1 MSIAETPSAAGS
13 PAAPS
18 GRRVSLRALGGA
30 AAAALASAAGL
41 LILREPQ
48 AALGGAAVAAAAL
61 GAYALASVAPRRQAR
76 PEAPALAPGA
86 APPFADAL
94 QRLADPVLV
103 VAGGEPDDL
112 AGRRVVF
119 ANAAARELLR
129 IGEEGALLVNAV
141 RRPEV
146 LEAVD
151 EALYG
156 GVARS
161 AAFDAAG
168 AQDRAWRL
176 WATPLP
182 SAQDAPHA
190 LLHLRDETDA
200 RAAERMR
207 VDFLANAS
215 HELRTPLASLAGFI
229 ETLRGHAKDDP
240 AARERFLGIMAE
252 QAERMSRLTDDLLQL
267 SRVEL
272 SEHIVPTGRCDLA
285 LAVADVA
292 DALQPLS
299 DARGV
304 RIAVDTPARG
314 DAVVTGERDL
324 LLQVVQNLVDNA
336 LKYSPPGSTVR
347 VEVRAEGAEPTESG
361 LPRQTLLAPD
371 RKEAARYALLR
382 VSDAGPG
389 MARDVLPRL
398 TERFYRVEGWKSG
411 ERAGTGLGLAIV
423 RHIVNRHRGGM
434 AVESAPGAGAV
445 FSVTLPAA

>member
-1 MSIAETPSAAGS
+1 MSLAESPPAPVEPPPPSRTGALAWAAAAGLALTLALVALS
-13 PAAPS
+13 RPEAA
-18 GRRVSLRALGGA
+18 LGA
-30 AAAALASAAGL
+30 AAALLTAGAAWALSALPRPAAPAVAGAPAPAAGT
-41 LILREPQ
+41 PPPF
-48 AALGGAAVAAAAL
+48 AAAL
-61 GAYALASVAPRRQAR
+61 
-76 PEAPALAPGA
+76 E
-86 APPFADAL
+86 
-94 QRLADPVLV
+94 RLSDPVLV
-103 VAGGEPDDL
+103 VTGGEPDDM
-112 AGRRVVF
+112 AARRVAF

-129 IGEEGALLVNAV
+129 IDGEGALLVNAV

-176 WATPLP
+176 WAAPLP
-182 SAQDAPHA
+182 SPEDAPHA

-240 AARERFLGIMAE
+240 AARDRFLAIMAG
-252 QAERMSRLTDDLLQL
+252 QAERMSRLTSDLLQL

-272 SEHIVPTGRCDLA
+272 NEHIAPTGRCDLA
-285 LAVADVA
+285 LVVADVA
-292 DALQPLS
+292 DALQPQS
-299 DARGV
+299 ESSGV
-304 RIAVDTPARG
+304 RFDLRLPERG
-314 DAVVTGERDL
+314 RAVVVGDRDQL
-324 LLQVVQNLVDNA
+324 VQVVQNLADNA
-336 LKYSPPGSTVR
+336 LKYSPRGGAVR
-347 VEVRAEGAEPTESG
+347 VEVRPDGAEAEEPL

-371 RKEAARYALLR
+371 RDDRARYVQLR
-382 VSDAGPG
+382 IADSGPG
-389 MARDVLPRL
+389 LARDAMPRL

-411 ERAGTGLGLAIV
+411 ERPGTGLGLAIV

-434 AVESAPGAGAV
+434 AVESAPGAGAAFTV
-445 FSVTLPAA
+445 SLPAAA